1 VAKSDITGKM
11 SLLNREQ
18 FPNMNRWVVNR
29 GWGRTAVNFHD
40 RSQLMGNNT
49 GSSNDAMSSSDD
61 SVSSSDD
68 SVSSGDGSVS
78 DHGVGGVRGN
88 SGNVSNSGNDVG
100 LLSVHGNMDGL
111 VDGGGV
117 RGDHSLGRVDVVG
130 GVVDMGGL
138 NNLLDGVNLVGG
150 GNGDSTGNSDLVR
163 GGHMLVHDDL
173 TLDGNGNM
181 DGDVN
186 VVVLYIEL
194 GDDVGLLRGDP
205 GVGPHGSKDLL
216 LDNGVSGGGTSGNRR
231 GRDGSHIGSS
241 VGDDGRRQ
249 RAGLSQ
255 GLGGSSHV
263 AGGGLGDDLLASWDM
278 GVASDHA
285 GVSGLDNLAS
295 DDSILGVL
303 LNNGGTSSV
312 GLVGLS
318 GDNGGRGNGATVGNS
333 GSVGHTGDLG
343 GTGVAGVANG
353 GDTVV
358 EQLGCA

>member
-1 VAKSDITGKM
+1 MSDETGVGVG
-11 SLLNREQ
+11 SE
-18 FPNMNRWVVNR
+18 
-29 GWGRTAVNFHD
+29 
-40 RSQLMGNNT
+40 S
-49 GSSNDAMSSSDD
+49 GSSD
-61 SVSSSDD
+61 VSNGGGGH
-68 SVSSGDGSVS
+68 VGDGGSL
-78 DHGVGGVRGN
+78 GVG
-88 SGNVSNSGNDVG
+88 NSGNDVG
-100 LLSVHGNMDGL
+100 LLGVHRHVDGL

-117 RGDHSLGRVDVVG
+117 GGHDGLLVVG
-130 GVVDMGGL
+130 GVGGVVHVGSL
-138 NNLLDGVNLVGG
+138 NDLLDGV
-150 GNGDSTGNSDLVR
+150 DLVR
-163 GGHMLVHDDL
+163 GSNRDGPGDRDLIGLGNVLVHNDGAL
-173 TLDGNGNM
+173 NGNGDM
-181 DGDVN
+181 DGHVN
-186 VVVLYIEL
+186 VVVLDLNL

-205 GVGPHGSKDLL
+205 GVGPHGSKDPL
-216 LDNGVSGGGTSGNRR
+216 LDNSVSRGGTSGNRR

-263 AGGGLGDDLLASWDM
+263 AGGGLGDDLLAGWDM

-295 DDSILGVL
+295 DDSILGML

-358 EQLGCA
+358 EQLGSA

>member
-1 VAKSDITGKM
+1 MSDETGVGIG
-11 SLLNREQ
+11 S
-18 FPNMNRWVVNR
+18 
-29 GWGRTAVNFHD
+29 D
-40 RSQLMGNNT
+40 S
-49 GSSNDAMSSSDD
+49 GSSD
-61 SVSSSDD
+61 VSNGGGGH
-68 SVSSGDGSVS
+68 VGDGGSL
-78 DHGVGGVRGN
+78 GVG
-88 SGNVSNSGNDVG
+88 NSGNDVG
-100 LLSVHGNMDGL
+100 LLGVHRHVDGL

-117 RGDHSLGRVDVVG
+117 GGHDGLLVVG
-130 GVVDMGGL
+130 GVGGVVHVGSL
-138 NNLLDGVNLVGG
+138 DDLLDGV
-150 GNGDSTGNSDLVR
+150 DLVR
-163 GGHMLVHDDL
+163 GSNRDGPGDRDLIGLGNVLVHN
-173 TLDGNGNM
+173 DGALNGDGDM
-181 DGDVN
+181 DGHVN
-186 VVVLYIEL
+186 VVVLDLNL

-241 VGDDGRRQ
+241 LGDDGRRQ

-263 AGGGLGDDLLASWDM
+263 AGGGLGDDLLAGWDM

-358 EQLGCA
+358 EQLGSA

>member
-1 VAKSDITGKM
+1 MVEFVVWDHLGSGHMSDEASGGVAGVAVS
-11 SLLNREQ
+11 
-18 FPNMNRWVVNR
+18 R
-29 GWGRTAVNFHD
+29 GGDVSNGGGGHVGNGRG
-40 RSQLMGNNT
+40 L
-49 GSSNDAMSSSDD
+49 
-61 SVSSSDD
+61 SVGD
-68 SVSSGDGSVS
+68 SGD
-78 DHGVGGVRGN
+78 
-88 SGNVSNSGNDVG
+88 DVG
-100 LLSVHGNMDGL
+100 LLSVHGNVDGL
-111 VDGGGV
+111 VDWGGV
-117 RGDHSLGRVDVVG
+117 GGDDGLLVVG
-130 GVVDMGGL
+130 GVGGVVNMGGL
-138 NNLLDGVNLVGG
+138 NDLLDGV
-150 GNGDSTGNSDLVR
+150 DLVR
-163 GGHMLVHDDL
+163 GSNRDGPGDRDLIGLGNVLVHN
-173 TLDGNGNM
+173 DGALNGDGDM
-181 DGDVN
+181 DGHVN
-186 VVVLYIEL
+186 VVVLDLNL

-241 VGDDGRRQ
+241 LGDDGRRQ

-263 AGGGLGDDLLASWDM
+263 AGGGLGDDLLAGWDM

-303 LNNGGTSSV
+303 LNNRGTSGV

-358 EQLGCA
+358 EQLGSA

>member
-1 VAKSDITGKM
+1 M
-11 SLLNREQ
+11 S
-18 FPNMNRWVVNR
+18 
-29 GWGRTAVNFHD
+29 
-40 RSQLMGNNT
+40 
-49 GSSNDAMSSSDD
+49 
-61 SVSSSDD
+61 
-68 SVSSGDGSVS
+68 GSVA
-78 DHGVGGVRGN
+78 VGDVGNGRGGHVGD
-88 SGNVSNSGNDVG
+88 SWGLSVGNTVDNVG
-100 LLSVHGNMDGL
+100 LLSVHGNVDGL
-111 VDGGGV
+111 VDWGGV
-117 RGDHSLGRVDVVG
+117 RGDNWLLVVG
-130 GVVDMGGL
+130 GVGGVVHMGGL
-138 NNLLDGVNLVGG
+138 HDLLDGVHLVRGRH
-150 GNGDSTGNSDLVR
+150 GNGTGHRDLVR
-163 GGHMLVHDDL
+163 LRDVLVNNHSALNRDGDM
-173 TLDGNGNM
+173 DGN
-181 DGDVN
+181 VN
-186 VVVLYIEL
+186 VVVLDLNL

-241 VGDDGRRQ
+241 LGDDGRRQ

-263 AGGGLGDDLLASWDM
+263 AGGGLGDDLLAGWDM

-358 EQLGCA
+358 EQLGSA

>member
-1 VAKSDITGKM
+1 VSGSDVSDETGVGVG
-11 SLLNREQ
+11 S
-18 FPNMNRWVVNR
+18 
-29 GWGRTAVNFHD
+29 D
-40 RSQLMGNNT
+40 S
-49 GSSNDAMSSSDD
+49 GSSD
-61 SVSSSDD
+61 VSNGGGGH
-68 SVSSGDGSVS
+68 VGDGGSL
-78 DHGVGGVRGN
+78 GVG
-88 SGNVSNSGNDVG
+88 NSGNDVG
-100 LLSVHGNMDGL
+100 LLGVHRHVDGL

-117 RGDHSLGRVDVVG
+117 GGDDGLLVVG
-130 GVVDMGGL
+130 GVGGVVHVGSL
-138 NNLLDGVNLVGG
+138 DDLLDGV
-150 GNGDSTGNSDLVR
+150 DLVR
-163 GGHMLVHDDL
+163 GSNRDSPGDRDLIGLGNVLVHDDGAL
-173 TLDGNGNM
+173 NGDGDM
-181 DGDVN
+181 DGHIN
-186 VVVLYIEL
+186 VVVLDLNL
-194 GDDVGLLRGDP
+194 GDDVGLLRSDP

-216 LDNGVSGGGTSGNRR
+216 LDNGVSRGGTSGNRR

-241 VGDDGRRQ
+241 LGDDGRRQ

-263 AGGGLGDDLLASWDM
+263 AGGGLGDDLLAGWDM

-303 LNNGGTSSV
+303 LNNRGTSSV

-358 EQLGCA
+358 EQLGSA

>member
-1 VAKSDITGKM
+1 MSDETGV
-11 SLLNREQ
+11 S
-18 FPNMNRWVVNR
+18 V
-29 GWGRTAVNFHD
+29 GSD
-40 RSQLMGNNT
+40 S
-49 GSSNDAMSSSDD
+49 GSSD
-61 SVSSSDD
+61 VSNGGGGH
-68 SVSSGDGSVS
+68 VGDGGSL
-78 DHGVGGVRGN
+78 GVG
-88 SGNVSNSGNDVG
+88 NSGNDVG
-100 LLSVHGNMDGL
+100 LLGVHRHVDGL

-117 RGDHSLGRVDVVG
+117 GGHDGLLVVG
-130 GVVDMGGL
+130 GVGGVVHVGSL
-138 NNLLDGVNLVGG
+138 NDLLDGV
-150 GNGDSTGNSDLVR
+150 DLVR
-163 GGHMLVHDDL
+163 GSNRDGPGDRDLIGLGNMLVHN
-173 TLDGNGNM
+173 DGALNGDGDM
-181 DGDVN
+181 DGHVN
-186 VVVLYIEL
+186 VVVLDLNL

-241 VGDDGRRQ
+241 LGDDGRRQ

-263 AGGGLGDDLLASWDM
+263 AGGGLGDDLLAGWDM

-303 LNNGGTSSV
+303 LNNGGTSGV

>member
-1 VAKSDITGKM
+1 MSGSDVSDETGV
-11 SLLNREQ
+11 S
-18 FPNMNRWVVNR
+18 V
-29 GWGRTAVNFHD
+29 GSD
-40 RSQLMGNNT
+40 S
-49 GSSNDAMSSSDD
+49 GSSD
-61 SVSSSDD
+61 VSNGGGGH
-68 SVSSGDGSVS
+68 VGDGGSL
-78 DHGVGGVRGN
+78 GVG
-88 SGNVSNSGNDVG
+88 NSGNDVG
-100 LLSVHGNMDGL
+100 LLGVHRHVDGL

-117 RGDHSLGRVDVVG
+117 GGHDGLLVVG
-130 GVVDMGGL
+130 GVGGVVHVGSL
-138 NNLLDGVNLVGG
+138 NDLLDGV
-150 GNGDSTGNSDLVR
+150 DLVR
-163 GGHMLVHDDL
+163 GSNRDGPGDRDLIGLGNVLVHN
-173 TLDGNGNM
+173 DGALNGDGDM
-181 DGDVN
+181 DGHVN
-186 VVVLYIEL
+186 VVVLDLNL

-241 VGDDGRRQ
+241 LGDDGRRQ

-263 AGGGLGDDLLASWDM
+263 AGGGLGDDLLAGWDM

-318 GDNGGRGNGATVGNS
+318 GDNRGRGNGATVGNS

-358 EQLGCA
+358 EQLGSA

>member
-1 VAKSDITGKM
+1 M
-11 SLLNREQ
+11 S
-18 FPNMNRWVVNR
+18 
-29 GWGRTAVNFHD
+29 
-40 RSQLMGNNT
+40 
-49 GSSNDAMSSSDD
+49 
-61 SVSSSDD
+61 
-68 SVSSGDGSVS
+68 GSVA
-78 DHGVGGVRGN
+78 VGDVGNGRGGHVGD
-88 SGNVSNSGNDVG
+88 SWGLSVGNTVDNVG
-100 LLSVHGNMDGL
+100 LLSVHGNVDGL
-111 VDGGGV
+111 VDWGGV
-117 RGDHSLGRVDVVG
+117 RGDNWLLVVG
-130 GVVDMGGL
+130 GVGGVVHMGGL
-138 NNLLDGVNLVGG
+138 HDLLDGVHLVRGRH
-150 GNGDSTGNSDLVR
+150 GNGTGHRDLVR
-163 GGHMLVHDDL
+163 LRDVLVNNHSALNRDGDM
-173 TLDGNGNM
+173 DGN
-181 DGDVN
+181 VN
-186 VVVLYIEL
+186 VVVLDLNL

-241 VGDDGRRQ
+241 LGDDGRRQ

-263 AGGGLGDDLLASWDM
+263 AGGGLGDDLLAGWDM

-303 LNNGGTSSV
+303 LNNGGTSGV

-358 EQLGCA
+358 EQLGSA

>member
-1 VAKSDITGKM
+1 VSDETGVGVG
-11 SLLNREQ
+11 S
-18 FPNMNRWVVNR
+18 
-29 GWGRTAVNFHD
+29 D
-40 RSQLMGNNT
+40 S
-49 GSSNDAMSSSDD
+49 GSSD
-61 SVSSSDD
+61 VSNGGGGH
-68 SVSSGDGSVS
+68 VGDGGSL
-78 DHGVGGVRGN
+78 GVG
-88 SGNVSNSGNDVG
+88 NSGNDVG
-100 LLSVHGNMDGL
+100 LLGVHRHVDGL

-117 RGDHSLGRVDVVG
+117 GGHDGLLVVG
-130 GVVDMGGL
+130 GVGGVVHVGSL
-138 NNLLDGVNLVGG
+138 DDLLDGV
-150 GNGDSTGNSDLVR
+150 DLVR
-163 GGHMLVHDDL
+163 GSNRDGPGDRDLIGLGNVLVHN
-173 TLDGNGNM
+173 DGALNGDGDM
-181 DGDVN
+181 DGHVN
-186 VVVLYIEL
+186 VVVLDLNL

-241 VGDDGRRQ
+241 LGDDGRRQ

-263 AGGGLGDDLLASWDM
+263 AGGGLGDDLLAGWDM

-303 LNNGGTSSV
+303 LNNGGTSGV

-358 EQLGCA
+358 EQLGSA

>member
-1 VAKSDITGKM
+1 MSGSDVSDETGV
-11 SLLNREQ
+11 S
-18 FPNMNRWVVNR
+18 V
-29 GWGRTAVNFHD
+29 GSD
-40 RSQLMGNNT
+40 S
-49 GSSNDAMSSSDD
+49 GSSD
-61 SVSSSDD
+61 VSNGGGGH
-68 SVSSGDGSVS
+68 VGDGGSL
-78 DHGVGGVRGN
+78 GVG
-88 SGNVSNSGNDVG
+88 NSGNDVG
-100 LLSVHGNMDGL
+100 LLGVHRHVDGL

-117 RGDHSLGRVDVVG
+117 GGHDGLLVVG
-130 GVVDMGGL
+130 GVGGVVHMGSL
-138 NNLLDGVNLVGG
+138 NDLLDGV
-150 GNGDSTGNSDLVR
+150 DLVR
-163 GGHMLVHDDL
+163 GSNRDGPGDRDLIGLGNVLVHN
-173 TLDGNGNM
+173 DGALNGDGDM
-181 DGDVN
+181 DGHVN
-186 VVVLYIEL
+186 VVVLDLNL

-241 VGDDGRRQ
+241 LGDDGRRQ

-263 AGGGLGDDLLASWDM
+263 AGGGLGDDLLAGWDM

-303 LNNGGTSSV
+303 LNNGGTSGV

-358 EQLGCA
+358 EQLGSA

>member
-1 VAKSDITGKM
+1 MSGSDVSDETGVGVG
-11 SLLNREQ
+11 S
-18 FPNMNRWVVNR
+18 
-29 GWGRTAVNFHD
+29 D
-40 RSQLMGNNT
+40 S
-49 GSSNDAMSSSDD
+49 GSSD
-61 SVSSSDD
+61 VSNGGGGH
-68 SVSSGDGSVS
+68 VGDGGSL
-78 DHGVGGVRGN
+78 GVG
-88 SGNVSNSGNDVG
+88 NSGNDVG
-100 LLSVHGNMDGL
+100 LLGVHRHVDGL

-117 RGDHSLGRVDVVG
+117 GGHDGLLVVG
-130 GVVDMGGL
+130 GVGGVVHVGSL
-138 NNLLDGVNLVGG
+138 NDLLDGV
-150 GNGDSTGNSDLVR
+150 DLVR
-163 GGHMLVHDDL
+163 GSNRDGPGDRDLIGLGNVLVHN
-173 TLDGNGNM
+173 DGALNGDGDM
-181 DGDVN
+181 DGHVN
-186 VVVLYIEL
+186 VVVLDLNL

-241 VGDDGRRQ
+241 LGDDGRRQ

-263 AGGGLGDDLLASWDM
+263 AGGGLGDDLLAGWDM

>member
-1 VAKSDITGKM
+1 MSDETGVGVG
-11 SLLNREQ
+11 S
-18 FPNMNRWVVNR
+18 
-29 GWGRTAVNFHD
+29 D
-40 RSQLMGNNT
+40 S
-49 GSSNDAMSSSDD
+49 GSSD
-61 SVSSSDD
+61 VSNGGGGH
-68 SVSSGDGSVS
+68 VGDGGSL
-78 DHGVGGVRGN
+78 GVG
-88 SGNVSNSGNDVG
+88 NSGNDVG
-100 LLSVHGNMDGL
+100 LLGVHRHVDGL

-117 RGDHSLGRVDVVG
+117 GGHDGLLVVG
-130 GVVDMGGL
+130 GVGGVVHVGSL
-138 NNLLDGVNLVGG
+138 NDLLDGV
-150 GNGDSTGNSDLVR
+150 DLVR
-163 GGHMLVHDDL
+163 GSNRDGPGDRDLIGLGNMLVHN
-173 TLDGNGNM
+173 DGALNGDGDM
-181 DGDVN
+181 DGHVN
-186 VVVLYIEL
+186 VVVLDLNL

-241 VGDDGRRQ
+241 LGDDGRRQ

-263 AGGGLGDDLLASWDM
+263 AGGGLGDDLLAGWDM

-358 EQLGCA
+358 EQLGSA

>member
-1 VAKSDITGKM
+1 VSGSDVSDEAGVGVG
-11 SLLNREQ
+11 S
-18 FPNMNRWVVNR
+18 
-29 GWGRTAVNFHD
+29 D
-40 RSQLMGNNT
+40 S
-49 GSSNDAMSSSDD
+49 GSSD
-61 SVSSSDD
+61 VSNGGGGH
-68 SVSSGDGSVS
+68 VGDGGSL
-78 DHGVGGVRGN
+78 GVG
-88 SGNVSNSGNDVG
+88 NSGNDVG
-100 LLSVHGNMDGL
+100 LLGVHRHVDGL

-117 RGDHSLGRVDVVG
+117 GGHDGLLVVG
-130 GVVDMGGL
+130 GVGGVVHVGSL
-138 NNLLDGVNLVGG
+138 DDLLDGV
-150 GNGDSTGNSDLVR
+150 DLVR
-163 GGHMLVHDDL
+163 GSNRDGPGDRDLIGLGNVLVHN
-173 TLDGNGNM
+173 DGALNGDGDM
-181 DGDVN
+181 DGHVN
-186 VVVLYIEL
+186 VVVLDLNL

-241 VGDDGRRQ
+241 LGDDGRRQ

-263 AGGGLGDDLLASWDM
+263 AGGGLGDDLLAGWDM

>member
-1 VAKSDITGKM
+1 VSGSDVSDETGVGVG
-11 SLLNREQ
+11 S
-18 FPNMNRWVVNR
+18 
-29 GWGRTAVNFHD
+29 D
-40 RSQLMGNNT
+40 S
-49 GSSNDAMSSSDD
+49 GSSD
-61 SVSSSDD
+61 VSNGGGGH
-68 SVSSGDGSVS
+68 VGDGGSL
-78 DHGVGGVRGN
+78 GVG
-88 SGNVSNSGNDVG
+88 NSGNDVG
-100 LLSVHGNMDGL
+100 LLGVHRHVDGL

-117 RGDHSLGRVDVVG
+117 GGHDGLLVVG
-130 GVVDMGGL
+130 GVGGVVHVGSL
-138 NNLLDGVNLVGG
+138 NDLLDGV
-150 GNGDSTGNSDLVR
+150 DLVR
-163 GGHMLVHDDL
+163 GSNRDGPGDRDLVGLGNVLVHN
-173 TLDGNGNM
+173 DGALNGDGDM
-181 DGDVN
+181 DGHVN
-186 VVVLYIEL
+186 VVVLDLNL

-241 VGDDGRRQ
+241 LGDDGRRQ

-263 AGGGLGDDLLASWDM
+263 AGGGLGDDLLAGWDM

-303 LNNGGTSSV
+303 LNNGGTSGV

>member
-1 VAKSDITGKM
+1 MSGSDVSDETGV
-11 SLLNREQ
+11 S
-18 FPNMNRWVVNR
+18 V
-29 GWGRTAVNFHD
+29 GSD
-40 RSQLMGNNT
+40 S
-49 GSSNDAMSSSDD
+49 GSSD
-61 SVSSSDD
+61 VSNGGGGH
-68 SVSSGDGSVS
+68 VGDGGSL
-78 DHGVGGVRGN
+78 GVG
-88 SGNVSNSGNDVG
+88 NSGNDVG
-100 LLSVHGNMDGL
+100 LLGVHRHVDGL

-117 RGDHSLGRVDVVG
+117 GGHDGLLVVG
-130 GVVDMGGL
+130 GVGGVVHVGSL
-138 NNLLDGVNLVGG
+138 DDLLDGV
-150 GNGDSTGNSDLVR
+150 DLVR
-163 GGHMLVHDDL
+163 GSNRDGPGDRDLIGLRNVLVHN
-173 TLDGNGNM
+173 DGALNGDGDM
-181 DGDVN
+181 DGHVN
-186 VVVLYIEL
+186 VVVLDLNL
-194 GDDVGLLRGDP
+194 GDDVGLLRSDP

-241 VGDDGRRQ
+241 LGDDGRRQ

-263 AGGGLGDDLLASWDM
+263 AGGGLGDDLLAGWDM

-303 LNNGGTSSV
+303 LNNRGTSSV

-358 EQLGCA
+358 EQLGSA

>member
-1 VAKSDITGKM
+1 MSDETGVGVG
-11 SLLNREQ
+11 S
-18 FPNMNRWVVNR
+18 
-29 GWGRTAVNFHD
+29 D
-40 RSQLMGNNT
+40 S
-49 GSSNDAMSSSDD
+49 GSSD
-61 SVSSSDD
+61 VSNGGGGH
-68 SVSSGDGSVS
+68 VGDGGSL
-78 DHGVGGVRGN
+78 GVG
-88 SGNVSNSGNDVG
+88 NSGNDVG
-100 LLSVHGNMDGL
+100 LLGVHRHVDGL

-117 RGDHSLGRVDVVG
+117 GGHDGLLVVG
-130 GVVDMGGL
+130 GVGGVVHVGSL
-138 NNLLDGVNLVGG
+138 DDLLDGV
-150 GNGDSTGNSDLVR
+150 DLVR
-163 GGHMLVHDDL
+163 GSNRDGPGDRDLIGLGNVLVHN
-173 TLDGNGNM
+173 DGALNGDGDM
-181 DGDVN
+181 DGHVN
-186 VVVLYIEL
+186 VVVLDLNL

-241 VGDDGRRQ
+241 LGDDGRRQ

-263 AGGGLGDDLLASWDM
+263 AGGGLGDDLLAGWDM

>member
-1 VAKSDITGKM
+1 MSDETGVGVG
-11 SLLNREQ
+11 S
-18 FPNMNRWVVNR
+18 
-29 GWGRTAVNFHD
+29 D
-40 RSQLMGNNT
+40 S
-49 GSSNDAMSSSDD
+49 GSSD
-61 SVSSSDD
+61 VSNGGGGH
-68 SVSSGDGSVS
+68 VGDGGSL
-78 DHGVGGVRGN
+78 GVG
-88 SGNVSNSGNDVG
+88 NSGNDVG
-100 LLSVHGNMDGL
+100 LLGVHRHVDGL

-117 RGDHSLGRVDVVG
+117 GGDDGLLVVG
-130 GVVDMGGL
+130 GVGGVVHVGSL
-138 NNLLDGVNLVGG
+138 NDLLDGV
-150 GNGDSTGNSDLVR
+150 DLVR
-163 GGHMLVHDDL
+163 GSNRDGPGDRDLIGLGNVLVHN
-173 TLDGNGNM
+173 DGALNGDGDM
-181 DGDVN
+181 DGHVN
-186 VVVLYIEL
+186 VVVLDLNL
-194 GDDVGLLRGDP
+194 GDDVGLLRSDP

-241 VGDDGRRQ
+241 LGDDGRRQ

-263 AGGGLGDDLLASWDM
+263 AGGGLGDDLLAGWDM

-318 GDNGGRGNGATVGNS
+318 GDNGGRGNRATVGNS
-333 GSVGHTGDLG
+333 GSVRHTGDLG

-358 EQLGCA
+358 EQLGSA

>member
-1 VAKSDITGKM
+1 VSGSDVSDETG
-11 SLLNREQ
+11 
-18 FPNMNRWVVNR
+18 VGV
-29 GWGRTAVNFHD
+29 
-40 RSQLMGNNT
+40 
-49 GSSNDAMSSSDD
+49 GSDSRSSD
-61 SVSSSDD
+61 VSNGGGGH
-68 SVSSGDGSVS
+68 VGDGGSL
-78 DHGVGGVRGN
+78 GVG
-88 SGNVSNSGNDVG
+88 NSGNDVG
-100 LLSVHGNMDGL
+100 LLGVHRHVDGL

-117 RGDHSLGRVDVVG
+117 GGHDGLLVVG
-130 GVVDMGGL
+130 GVGGVVHVGSL
-138 NNLLDGVNLVGG
+138 NDLLDGV
-150 GNGDSTGNSDLVR
+150 DLVR
-163 GGHMLVHDDL
+163 SSNRDGPGDRDLVGLGNVLVHN
-173 TLDGNGNM
+173 DGALNGDGDM
-181 DGDVN
+181 DGHVN
-186 VVVLYIEL
+186 VVVLDLNL

-231 GRDGSHIGSS
+231 GRDGSHVGSS

-263 AGGGLGDDLLASWDM
+263 AGGGLGDDLLAGWDM

>member
-1 VAKSDITGKM
+1 MSDETGV
-11 SLLNREQ
+11 S
-18 FPNMNRWVVNR
+18 V
-29 GWGRTAVNFHD
+29 GSD
-40 RSQLMGNNT
+40 S
-49 GSSNDAMSSSDD
+49 GSSD
-61 SVSSSDD
+61 VSNGGGGH
-68 SVSSGDGSVS
+68 VGDGGSL
-78 DHGVGGVRGN
+78 GVG
-88 SGNVSNSGNDVG
+88 NSGNDVG
-100 LLSVHGNMDGL
+100 LLGVHRHVDGL

-117 RGDHSLGRVDVVG
+117 GGHDGLLVVG
-130 GVVDMGGL
+130 GVGGVVHVGSL
-138 NNLLDGVNLVGG
+138 DDLLDGV
-150 GNGDSTGNSDLVR
+150 DLVR
-163 GGHMLVHDDL
+163 GSNRDGPGDRDLIGLGNVLVHN
-173 TLDGNGNM
+173 DGALNGDGDM
-181 DGDVN
+181 DGHVN
-186 VVVLYIEL
+186 VVVLDLNL

-241 VGDDGRRQ
+241 LGDDGRRQ

-263 AGGGLGDDLLASWDM
+263 AGGGLGDDLLAGWDM

>member
-1 VAKSDITGKM
+1 MSGSDVSDETGVGVG
-11 SLLNREQ
+11 S
-18 FPNMNRWVVNR
+18 
-29 GWGRTAVNFHD
+29 D
-40 RSQLMGNNT
+40 S
-49 GSSNDAMSSSDD
+49 GSSD
-61 SVSSSDD
+61 VSNGGGGH
-68 SVSSGDGSVS
+68 VGDGGSL
-78 DHGVGGVRGN
+78 GVG
-88 SGNVSNSGNDVG
+88 NSGNDVG
-100 LLSVHGNMDGL
+100 LLGVHGHVDGL

-117 RGDHSLGRVDVVG
+117 GGHDGLLVVG
-130 GVVDMGGL
+130 GVGGVVHVGSL
-138 NNLLDGVNLVGG
+138 NDLLDGV
-150 GNGDSTGNSDLVR
+150 DLVR
-163 GGHMLVHDDL
+163 GSNRDGPGDRDLIGLGNVLVHN
-173 TLDGNGNM
+173 DGALNGDGDM
-181 DGDVN
+181 DGHVN
-186 VVVLYIEL
+186 VVVLDLNL

-241 VGDDGRRQ
+241 LGDDGRRQ

-263 AGGGLGDDLLASWDM
+263 AGGGLGDDLLAGWDM

>member
-1 VAKSDITGKM
+1 MSGSDVSDETGV
-11 SLLNREQ
+11 S
-18 FPNMNRWVVNR
+18 V
-29 GWGRTAVNFHD
+29 GSD
-40 RSQLMGNNT
+40 S
-49 GSSNDAMSSSDD
+49 GSSD
-61 SVSSSDD
+61 VSNGGGGH
-68 SVSSGDGSVS
+68 VGDGGSL
-78 DHGVGGVRGN
+78 GVG
-88 SGNVSNSGNDVG
+88 NSGNDVG
-100 LLSVHGNMDGL
+100 LLGVHRHVDGL

-117 RGDHSLGRVDVVG
+117 GGHDGLLVVG
-130 GVVDMGGL
+130 GVGGVVHMGSL
-138 NNLLDGVNLVGG
+138 DDLLDGV
-150 GNGDSTGNSDLVR
+150 DLVR
-163 GGHMLVHDDL
+163 GSNRDGPGDRDLVGLGNVLVHN
-173 TLDGNGNM
+173 DGALNGDGDM
-181 DGDVN
+181 DGHVN
-186 VVVLYIEL
+186 VVVLDLNL

-241 VGDDGRRQ
+241 LGDDGRRQ

-263 AGGGLGDDLLASWDM
+263 AGGGLGDDLLAGWDM

-358 EQLGCA
+358 EQLGSA

>member
-1 VAKSDITGKM
+1 V
-11 SLLNREQ
+11 
-18 FPNMNRWVVNR
+18 
-29 GWGRTAVNFHD
+29 
-40 RSQLMGNNT
+40 
-49 GSSNDAMSSSDD
+49 
-61 SVSSSDD
+61 
-68 SVSSGDGSVS
+68 GDGGSL
-78 DHGVGGVRGN
+78 GVG
-88 SGNVSNSGNDVG
+88 NSGNDVG
-100 LLSVHGNMDGL
+100 LLGVHRHVDGL

-117 RGDHSLGRVDVVG
+117 GGHDGLLVVG
-130 GVVDMGGL
+130 GVGGVVHMGSL
-138 NNLLDGVNLVGG
+138 NDLLDGV
-150 GNGDSTGNSDLVR
+150 DLVR
-163 GGHMLVHDDL
+163 GSNRDGPGDRDLVGLGNVLVHN
-173 TLDGNGNM
+173 DGALNGDGDM
-181 DGDVN
+181 DGHVN
-186 VVVLYIEL
+186 VVVLDLNL
-194 GDDVGLLRGDP
+194 GDDVGLLRSDP

-241 VGDDGRRQ
+241 LGDDGRRQ

-263 AGGGLGDDLLASWDM
+263 AGGGLGDDLLAGWDM

-333 GSVGHTGDLG
+333 GSVGHTSDLG

>member
-1 VAKSDITGKM
+1 LGDLVSGSGHVSNEASGGVGSVADS
-11 SLLNREQ
+11 
-18 FPNMNRWVVNR
+18 
-29 GWGRTAVNFHD
+29 
-40 RSQLMGNNT
+40 
-49 GSSNDAMSSSDD
+49 GSSD
-61 SVSSSDD
+61 
-68 SVSSGDGSVS
+68 
-78 DHGVGGVRGN
+78 
-88 SGNVSNSGNDVG
+88 VSNSGGGHVGDGRGLSVGNSGDDVG
-100 LLSVHGNMDGL
+100 LLSVHGNVDGL
-111 VDGGGV
+111 VDWGGV
-117 RGDHSLGRVDVVG
+117 GGDDGLLVVG
-130 GVVDMGGL
+130 GVGGVVNMGGL
-138 NNLLDGVNLVGG
+138 NDLLDGV
-150 GNGDSTGNSDLVR
+150 DLVR
-163 GGHMLVHDDL
+163 GSHGDGTGNRDLVRGRDVLVHNHG
-173 TLDGNGNM
+173 TLNGDRHM

-186 VVVLYIEL
+186 VVVLDLNL

-241 VGDDGRRQ
+241 SRDDGRRQ

>member
-1 VAKSDITGKM
+1 LGDLVS
-11 SLLNREQ
+11 
-18 FPNMNRWVVNR
+18 
-29 GWGRTAVNFHD
+29 
-40 RSQLMGNNT
+40 
-49 GSSNDAMSSSDD
+49 GSSHVSNEASGGVGSVADSGSSD
-61 SVSSSDD
+61 
-68 SVSSGDGSVS
+68 
-78 DHGVGGVRGN
+78 
-88 SGNVSNSGNDVG
+88 VSNSGGGHVGDGRGLSVGNSGDDVG
-100 LLSVHGNMDGL
+100 LLSVHGNVDGL
-111 VDGGGV
+111 VDWGGV
-117 RGDHSLGRVDVVG
+117 GGDDGLLVVG
-130 GVVDMGGL
+130 GVGGVVHVGSL
-138 NNLLDGVNLVGG
+138 NDLLDGV
-150 GNGDSTGNSDLVR
+150 DLVR
-163 GGHMLVHDDL
+163 GSNRDGPGDRDLIGLGNMLVHN
-173 TLDGNGNM
+173 DGALNGDGDM
-181 DGDVN
+181 DGHVN
-186 VVVLYIEL
+186 VVVLDLNL

-241 VGDDGRRQ
+241 SRDDGRRQ

>member
-1 VAKSDITGKM
+1 VSGSDVSDETGV
-11 SLLNREQ
+11 S
-18 FPNMNRWVVNR
+18 V
-29 GWGRTAVNFHD
+29 GSD
-40 RSQLMGNNT
+40 S
-49 GSSNDAMSSSDD
+49 GSSD
-61 SVSSSDD
+61 VSNGGGGH
-68 SVSSGDGSVS
+68 VGDGGSL
-78 DHGVGGVRGN
+78 GVG
-88 SGNVSNSGNDVG
+88 NSGNDVG
-100 LLSVHGNMDGL
+100 LLGVHRHVDGL

-117 RGDHSLGRVDVVG
+117 GGHDGLLVVG
-130 GVVDMGGL
+130 GVGGVVHVGSL
-138 NNLLDGVNLVGG
+138 DDLLDGV
-150 GNGDSTGNSDLVR
+150 DLVR
-163 GGHMLVHDDL
+163 GSNRDGPGDRDLIGLGNVLVHN
-173 TLDGNGNM
+173 DGALNGDGDM
-181 DGDVN
+181 DGHVN
-186 VVVLYIEL
+186 VVVLDLNL

-241 VGDDGRRQ
+241 LGDDGRRQ

-263 AGGGLGDDLLASWDM
+263 AGGGLGDDLLAGWDM

-358 EQLGCA
+358 EQLGSA